1 MKHRILAALAA
12 FAIAT
17 GTGAAASA
25 QTGRHVTPT
34 LTVTGEASVT
44 RAPDRATVSFRI
56 ETTADQAATATSDN
70 AAIAGALGAKLAPLG
85 IPAAGITT
93 SGYGLTYVPRP
104 AKPDPASTQRY
115 GYTVE
120 RTIDVAVTNVNAT
133 GAIVDAGVA
142 AGVSG
147 VNGVTFSLRDRG
159 PAQRNAQAAAL
170 ADAVAQARSLAAAAK
185 VRLVRIL
192 AISPSGGGVQPLTIA
207 PRLMMSAAVPTT
219 IDAGDLTVRA
229 SVTIQYEISP

>member
-12 FAIAT
+12 LAIAT

-25 QTGRHVTPT
+25 QTGRRVTPT

-115 GYTVE
+115 GYTV
-120 RTIDVAVTNVNAT
+120 
-133 GAIVDAGVA
+133 
-142 AGVSG
+142 
-147 VNGVTFSLRDRG
+147 
-159 PAQRNAQAAAL
+159 
-170 ADAVAQARSLAAAAK
+170 
-185 VRLVRIL
+185 
-192 AISPSGGGVQPLTIA
+192 
-207 PRLMMSAAVPTT
+207 
-219 IDAGDLTVRA
+219 
-229 SVTIQYEISP
+229 